1 MALHHFEEIEIM
13 ILIEFKEISFSYT
26 SDLVVS
32 GLSLELGKFQIVGI
46 LGPSGCGKSTVLRL
60 IAGLE
65 KPVEGSILYDGK
77 VKEPPN
83 EGLRFS
89 FQDFDAFPWRTVEEN
104 LTLAGATQDE
114 KGSGFSV
121 DELLSKIGLYEH
133 RKKYPAELSGGMQKR
148 LALGRWIAGKP
159 DVVLLDEPFSSLD
172 VDTRYDMYSLLQSL
186 RLTWQCL
193 FIIVTHNIHE
203 AVYLCSEIIVSTPLP
218 FRVKSKF
225 EVPFDYPRTE
235 EIQESGDYIR
245 LVSQVSHEFRH
256 ND

>member
-1 MALHHFEEIEIM
+1 MALYRFEEIEIM

-32 GLSLELGKFQIVGI
+32 ELSLQLGKSQIVGV

-65 KPVEGSILYDGK
+65 KATEGSILYDGK
-77 VKEPPN
+77 AKEPPV

-104 LTLAGATQDE
+104 LILAGATQDE
-114 KGSGFSV
+114 KKTGFSV
-121 DELLSKIGLYEH
+121 DELLNKIGLYEH
-133 RKKYPAELSGGMQKR
+133 RGKYPAELSGGMQKR

-159 DVVLLDEPFSSLD
+159 DIVLLDEPFSSLD
-172 VDTRYDMYSLLQSL
+172 IDTRYEMYSLLQSL
-186 RLTWQCL
+186 RLESECL
-193 FIIVTHNIHE
+193 FIVVTHNIHE

-218 FRVKSKF
+218 FRIKSRF
-225 EVPFDYPRTE
+225 EIPFGYPRTE
-235 EIQESGDYIR
+235 EIQESEDYIR
-245 LVSQVSHEFRH
+245 LVSHVSHEFRH
-256 ND
+256 I